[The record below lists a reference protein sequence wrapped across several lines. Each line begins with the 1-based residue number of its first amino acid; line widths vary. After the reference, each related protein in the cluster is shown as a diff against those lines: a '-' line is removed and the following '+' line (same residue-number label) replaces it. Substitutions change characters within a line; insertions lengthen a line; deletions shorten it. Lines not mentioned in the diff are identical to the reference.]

1 MLRWLRNQL
10 LELLHMVMEVDVV
23 AMVEVAGIT
32 SEMEEAMGLTGIKV
46 VVRVQ
51 GHTESN

>member
-1 MLRWLRNQL
+1 MSSCICIINCITW
-10 LELLHMVMEVDVV
+10 HAEVDVV